1 MTVGENIKRIRKEK
15 GLTQKRLGE
24 LCGINEAQIRRYEL
38 GGKNSNP
45 KLETLEK
52 IASALSVEVYDLI
65 PDTKIKVQ
73 KINEDGS
80 ISDKYVGWVELWK
93 QVDQEKKKIKL
104 FTDNAPNDSYKKLL
118 NSFNC
123 LNNTGQD
130 KAIEQVEILT
140 KISEYLKDPE

>member
-73 KINEDGS
+73 KINEDGP